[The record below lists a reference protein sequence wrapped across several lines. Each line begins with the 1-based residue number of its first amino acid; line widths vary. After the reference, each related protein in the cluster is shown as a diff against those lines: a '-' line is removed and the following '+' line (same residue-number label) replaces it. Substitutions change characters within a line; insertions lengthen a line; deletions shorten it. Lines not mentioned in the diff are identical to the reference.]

1 MLKWIVEHWDTIVGV
16 VSVIFSLILFVVW
29 LVKRVK
35 AFKNAGSDE
44 ERANILSEIKS
55 SVYGLVA
62 VAEQMFIDI
71 PKSGAS
77 KLLYV
82 LNHVK
87 SLCEERNIEYD
98 ADAWTEFINGIV
110 GASNDV
116 ITAKETEKAISGYI
130 AKVKEEIPYFMD
142 DADKLFEV
150 IPDSA
155 AYKVEYILKLIAN
168 ACAKHAINVYDLY
181 DWRAYIEDTYASEKG
196 VYAQ

>member
-1 MLKWIVEHWDTIVGV
+1 MGEWIVKNWDLIVAATSLFSSVVLFTIW
-16 VSVIFSLILFVVW
+16 LI
-29 LVKRVK
+29 KRLIALK
-35 AFKNAGSDE
+35 SAKTAG
-44 ERANILSEIKS
+44 EREAIVAEIKS
-55 SVYGLVA
+55 NAYGLVA
-62 VAEQMFIDI
+62 VAEQMFSDI

-82 LNHVK
+82 LNHIEK
-87 SLCEERNIEYD
+87 LCTEQGVEFNEES
-98 ADAWTEFINGIV
+98 WTSFINGIV

-130 AKVKEEIPYFMD
+130 AKVKEEIPYFMA

-155 AYKVEYILKLIAN
+155 AYKTEYILKLVAN

-181 DWRAYIEDTYASEKG
+181 DWRAYITELYNEKIG
-196 VYAQ
+196 A